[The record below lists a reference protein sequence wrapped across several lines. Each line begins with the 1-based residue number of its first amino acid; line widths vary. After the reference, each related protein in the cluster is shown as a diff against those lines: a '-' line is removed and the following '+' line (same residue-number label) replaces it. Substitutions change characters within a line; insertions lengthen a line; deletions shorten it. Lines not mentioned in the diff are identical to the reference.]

1 MRIRPLRAIIS
12 SAAAVAAALLLS
24 ATVLAHGGETFFI
37 AEPSLVAPGGA
48 VGVRADLLTSGPVRL
63 SLAGT
68 DGTRLEA
75 GVIEQTE
82 DGHFEVFLE
91 IPTDLPAGHW
101 TLLAEAD
108 GVAIA
113 STTIEVA
120 GAPVGEEVGGQG
132 PRDEDDPLLV
142 PLPSGWRASR
152 SIRPPRR
159 SPPSSA
165 RATDGIDLVPFVS
178 LAGGGRRAGAPRRPG
193 HDPRGSSGGR
203 VRPSAGDAGHRNG
216 TDGGRDDAT
225 NRPIRLLGLVTHG

>member
-1 MRIRPLRAIIS
+1 VRIQPLRAIIS
-12 SAAAVAAALLLS
+12 SAAAFAAALLLS

-37 AEPSLVAPGGA
+37 AEPSLVAPGEA

-68 DGTRLEA
+68 DGTRIEA

-91 IPTDLPAGHW
+91 IPTDLPTGHW

-120 GAPVGEEVGGQG
+120 GTPVGEEDGGQG

-142 PLPSGWRASR
+142 ALPSGWRASR
-152 SIRPPRR
+152 SDPP
-159 SPPSSA
+159 A
-165 RATDGIDLVPFVS
+165 ATQPAAVGPTDNGIDVVPFVT
-178 LAGGGRRAGAPRRPG
+178 LAAAVVALALLVARTR
-193 HDPRGSSGGR
+193 PRGSSGGR
-203 VRPSAGDAGHRNG
+203 ADPPR
-216 TDGGRDDAT
+216 
-225 NRPIRLLGLVTHG
+225 

>member
-1 MRIRPLRAIIS
+1 MSSRSLRAILS
-12 SAAAVAAALLLS
+12 SAAAFAAALLLC
-24 ATVLAHGGETFFI
+24 ATVFAHGGETFFV

-68 DGTRLEA
+68 DGTRLEV

-91 IPTDLPAGHW
+91 IPTDLPTGHW

-132 PRDEDDPLLV
+132 PRDEDDPLLIA
-142 PLPSGWRASR
+142 LPSGWRSSR
-152 SIRPPRR
+152 SD
-159 SPPSSA
+159 PSA
-165 RATDGIDLVPFVS
+165 ATAPANGAVSGESIDLVPFVS
-178 LAGGGRRAGAPRRPG
+178 LGAAIVALAVLVARTRPRRSPG
-193 HDPRGSSGGR
+193 P
-203 VRPSAGDAGHRNG
+203 
-216 TDGGRDDAT
+216 
-225 NRPIRLLGLVTHG
+225 

>member
-1 MRIRPLRAIIS
+1 MPRS
-12 SAAAVAAALLLS
+12 F
-24 ATVLAHGGETFFI
+24 AHGGETFFI

-91 IPTDLPAGHW
+91 IPTDLPTGHW

-142 PLPSGWRASR
+142 ALPSGWRASR
-152 SIRPPRR
+152 SDPPAATQPAIVRVERRRDRPRAVRQPRAAIVALAVLVVRTRPRR
-159 SPPSSA
+159 
-165 RATDGIDLVPFVS
+165 
-178 LAGGGRRAGAPRRPG
+178 
-193 HDPRGSSGGR
+193 SSGGR
-203 VRPSAGDAGHRNG
+203 SDPPR
-216 TDGGRDDAT
+216 
-225 NRPIRLLGLVTHG
+225 